1 MHLQRMARTFPL
13 HAAPFALVGALLMH
27 PAQAAAAGVMTIPLA
42 VTSAFS
48 AGGTC
53 AVGSASTLA
62 LAPSAVSPAVV
73 PSKASAL
80 LGGRVSQLDLMR
92 QQQGL
97 QPPQIS
103 TQIGDYGSIA
113 TLQPGAG
120 PLTLGAAPSNCAA
133 IFGFAVHALPAVPQ
147 LGIAVLNP
155 ALPGSG
161 DFLASKRIAIGHTRF
176 DSEWNHVR
184 SSGLSRRAMNAVPLS
199 DGPASSAT
207 LTAVNSWANASIH
220 YVEDQQLYGEADHWA
235 TAGETMR
242 LRQGDCEDIAIV
254 KMQLLAAR
262 GIKREDMSLVI
273 ARDQVRNADHALLVV
288 RMDGHMWL
296 LDNSTDQVLDASQS
310 YDYRPI
316 LSFSAGKKWIHGY

>member
-1 MHLQRMARTFPL
+1 MLAQ
-13 HAAPFALVGALLMH
+13 
-27 PAQAAAAGVMTIPLA
+27 PAQATAAGVMTIPLA

-48 AGGTC
+48 AGETC
-53 AVGSASTLA
+53 PAGPAPTLV
-62 LAPSAVSPAVV
+62 LAPSTVNPTV

-97 QPPQIS
+97 QSPQIS
-103 TQIGDYGSIA
+103 TQMADYGVIA

-120 PLTLGAAPSNCAA
+120 PLTLGAAPTSCAA
-133 IFGFAVHALPAVPQ
+133 TFGFAVHTLPAVPK
-147 LGIAVLNP
+147 LGTAVLYP
-155 ALPGSG
+155 VRPGSG
-161 DFLASKRIAIGHTRF
+161 DFLASKRVPIGHTRF
-176 DSEWNHVR
+176 DSEWDHVR
-184 SSGLSRRAMNAVPLS
+184 GSGLSRRALKAVPLS
-199 DGPASSAT
+199 SGPVGMTT
-207 LTAVNSWANASIH
+207 LAAVNSWANASIH

-262 GIKREDMSLVI
+262 GIKREDLSLVI

-288 RMDGHMWL
+288 KLDGRLWL

-316 LSFSAGKKWIHGY
+316 LSFSGGKKWIHGY

>member
-1 MHLQRMARTFPL
+1 MARIFTL
-13 HAAPFALVGALLMH
+13 HAAPLALFGAVLAQ

-42 VTSAFS
+42 VTSAFA
-48 AGGTC
+48 AGEACPAGP
-53 AVGSASTLA
+53 VPTLA
-62 LAPSAVSPAVV
+62 LASATTSPAGM

-97 QPPQIS
+97 QSPQIS
-103 TQIGDYGSIA
+103 SQVADYGAIA
-113 TLQPGAG
+113 ALQPGEG
-120 PLTLGAAPSNCAA
+120 PLTLGTAPSNCGAT
-133 IFGFAVHALPAVPQ
+133 FGFAVHAIPAVPQ
-147 LGIAVLNP
+147 FGTAPLNP
-155 ALPGSG
+155 VLSGSG

-184 SSGLSRRAMNAVPLS
+184 SSGLSRRALRAVPLEE
-199 DGPASSAT
+199 GPASTAT

-242 LRQGDCEDIAIV
+242 LREGDCEDIAIV

-273 ARDQVRNADHALLVV
+273 ARDQVRGADHALLVV
-288 RMDGHMWL
+288 KLDGQMWL
-296 LDNSTDQVLDASQS
+296 LDNSTDQVLDATQS